1 MKAISYIKKNSMLLL
16 AGAAVISFS
25 SFKAVEKYLQTS
37 YYWFEYDASGTAI
50 LNQTSTPSQTPNPAI
65 PCEGRDVNCA
75 QAFSSYTMVSPG
87 VYAPT
92 PGSEVLDEDGNPLIL
107 HKDLQ

>member
-16 AGAAVISFS
+16 AGAAIISFS

-37 YYWFEYDASGTAI
+37 YYWFEYDANGTNL
-50 LNQTSTPSQTPNPAI
+50 LNQNSTPSQTPDPAI
-65 PCEGRDVNCA
+65 PCPGETIKCA

-92 PGSEVLDEDGNPLIL
+92 PGSEVLDKDGNPLIL
-107 HKDLQ
+107 HKDRQ

>member
-37 YYWFEYDASGTAI
+37 YYWFEYDASGHI
-50 LNQTSTPSQTPNPAI
+50 INQDTMPDPSATNPYA
-65 PCEGRDVNCA
+65 CEGDEEKCA
-75 QAFSSYTMVSPG
+75 QAYTSVTLLASG
-87 VYAPT
+87 KYAPGT
-92 PGSEVLDEDGNPLIL
+92 PALENGQEVVRFRN
-107 HKDLQ
+107 